1 MFMNNGR
8 ETIGSFSVFHAKN
21 YWYIACLSKELGKKP
36 IAVRLWDTPLV
47 LFRDSNGKSQ
57 CLLDRCA
64 HRNVP
69 LSEGKCVEAGIQC
82 AYHGWQFGG
91 DGDCNKVPASPEC
104 KTGQGHRV
112 PSYAVTESQGYLW
125 VYTQPDVTPHGA
137 PFLFPF
143 FEDKSYIHVAYQAD
157 FDASLHAV
165 AENILDVPH
174 TAFLHKGLFRGG
186 EANRIET
193 LIRTCAD
200 RVECEFIGEPRPSG
214 LMAKILAPGGGDQM
228 FHCDRFVLPS
238 VAQVEYR
245 IGHNGHLLT
254 SSSLSPLS
262 DFKTRM
268 YAVVSIRRSFWL
280 SLLRPVVTP
289 LAMKVV
295 QQDKEILALQTK
307 SLQAQGGE
315 HYAYTDADTLGPGII
330 KLLRKACK
338 EKIDITVN
346 GDTTTPEI
354 EEPSATQRGEIWA

>member
-1 MFMNNGR
+1 MNTGQ
-8 ETIGSFSVFHAKN
+8 ETSGSFSVFHAKN
-21 YWYIACLSKELGKKP
+21 YWYIVCLSKELKQQP
-36 IAVRLWDTPLV
+36 VSVRLWDTPLV
-47 LFRDSNGKSQ
+47 LFRDSSGKAH

-69 LSEGKCVEAGIQC
+69 LSAGKCVGTGIQC
-82 AYHGWQFGG
+82 SYHGWEFGG
-91 DGDCNKVPASPEC
+91 DGACNKVPAAPDC

-112 PSYAVTESQGYLW
+112 PSYAVVESQGYLW
-125 VYTQPDVTPHGA
+125 VYTQSDVPPHGA
-137 PFLFPF
+137 PFLFPY

-186 EANRIET
+186 DANRIET
-193 LIRTCAD
+193 LIRTFED
-200 RVECEFIGEPRPSG
+200 RVECEFVGEPRPSG
-214 LMAKILAPGGGDQM
+214 LMAKILAPGGGDKM

-238 VAQVEYR
+238 VAQVEYQ
-245 IGHNGHLLT
+245 IGDNGHLLT
-254 SSSLSPLS
+254 SSSLSPIS

-295 QQDKEILALQTK
+295 EQDKEILAMQTK
-307 SLQAQGGE
+307 SLQAQNGE

-330 KLLRKACK
+330 KLLRKAGK
-338 EKIDITVN
+338 ENVQILVD
-346 GDTTTPEI
+346 GDTTTPTMD
-354 EEPSATQRGEIWA
+354 EPSSIQRGEIWA